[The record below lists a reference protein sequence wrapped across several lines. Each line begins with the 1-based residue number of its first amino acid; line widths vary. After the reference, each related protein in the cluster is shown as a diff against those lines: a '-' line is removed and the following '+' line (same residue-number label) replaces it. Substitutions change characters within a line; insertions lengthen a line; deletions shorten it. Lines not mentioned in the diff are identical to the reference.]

1 LSADLL
7 KHLLSLEKLEDH
19 DLCLTFIKV
28 NFGRCEF
35 GFELPIIVVLLRE
48 FPRSQP
54 AHQLSVVVGF
64 HQLNRALSLEETTK
78 LLPDVS
84 RRIKSFLFLELVL
97 KLAGLLVF
105 LFTLHHLP
113 LHLQSLT
120 GLLEVVSAFE
130 RLKLALEV
138 LQESLLLLLSQT
150 FILIALLDLLL
161 ALFNSLSQMSRIFVH
176 ILLEFLLAS
185 KHLIV
190 VAVAILQLVLVL
202 RLKCLLL

>member
-1 LSADLL
+1 MFAKFVTRLSIVGHPRKSRGQQHTIAWSHGE
-7 KHLLSLEKLEDH
+7 HLL
-19 DLCLTFIKV
+19 F
-28 NFGRCEF
+28 
-35 GFELPIIVVLLRE
+35 
-48 FPRSQP
+48 
-54 AHQLSVVVGF
+54 
-64 HQLNRALSLEETTK
+64 
-78 LLPDVS
+78 
-84 RRIKSFLFLELVL
+84 FLE
-97 KLAGLLVF
+97 LAGLLVF